1 MFSTLDTLD
10 SGEPIE
16 LDISN
21 YAEIGHKHEI
31 TDVNNLEERLE
42 AIESQLKTIQTTLD
56 LLITK

>member
-1 MFSTLDTLD
+1 MFSTLDTID

-31 TDVNNLEERLE
+31 TDINNLENN
-42 AIESQLKTIQTTLD
+42 
-56 LLITK
+56 

>member
-21 YAEIGHKHEI
+21 YTEIGHKHEI

-42 AIESQLKTIQTTLD
+42 AIESQLKSTLI
-56 LLITK
+56 LLQSNDK